1 MKNRRRLISLSLAVF
16 VLVLYSLF
24 YFLTALGL
32 PAKDD
37 ASFYVGY
44 ALSVFSALLV
54 MLSLVF
60 VGKKHDEVD
69 EIVFLKPFF
78 KSALIALIEILS
90 ISLVLYFVN
99 AFVSGL
105 AWWMVVLCLLIPV
118 AWYPFVFFAKKEA
131 KEQIEKSGGAVT
143 ISTETM
149 RGLQKRVLSIE
160 VQSAGVRKDEIHAVS
175 EELRFSDPVSSEET
189 KDIEAR
195 LEEQIRQL
203 EDAVEKA
210 KDEMIK
216 RLAEKIV
223 RLLKERAVI
232 CKNSKKKK

>member
-1 MKNRRRLISLSLAVF
+1 MKNRRRLISLSLAVV
-16 VLVLYSLF
+16 VLALYSLF

-131 KEQIEKSGGAVT
+131 KV
-143 ISTETM
+143 STETM

-203 EDAVEKA
+203 EDVVEKA
-210 KDEMIK
+210 DDEMIK
-216 RLAEKIV
+216 SLVEKIV
-223 RLLKERAVI
+223 KLLKERVVI